1 MKEKR
6 QAGSVG
12 ALPPGWAGSGDP
24 PVQNVA
30 LVSLRRKAAAVK
42 GVESPEAGWD
52 LLCLFLDVISLQAD
66 DLALD

>member
-6 QAGSVG
+6 WAGSVW

-24 PVQNVA
+24 PAQSVA
-30 LVSLRRKAAAVK
+30 LVSLRRR
-42 GVESPEAGWD
+42 GIESPETGWD
-52 LLCLFLDVISLQAD
+52 LVCLFLDVISLQAD